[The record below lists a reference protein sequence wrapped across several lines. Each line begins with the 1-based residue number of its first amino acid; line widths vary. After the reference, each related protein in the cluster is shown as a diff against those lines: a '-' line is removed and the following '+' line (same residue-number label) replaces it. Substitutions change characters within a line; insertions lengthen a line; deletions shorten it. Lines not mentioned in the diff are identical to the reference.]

1 LRHARPGE
9 CGAVS
14 LSTRVCSSRRTT
26 WPGRDL
32 CLPTALVG
40 FPTLRSLAPA
50 AGVVASPRP
59 TGPRAFS
66 TARPVP
72 RFIFVGDRTALLV
85 AARATSP
92 PANRSTAS
100 SSWAS
105 GLVSRLRSVS
115 AVVAPGTAA
124 ALGFASRRV
133 VGATRHTPFPRT
145 FASPVPGH
153 RFRRLSARGFGWLRR
168 VENGRKQCDPFGER
182 NSALGAATNVPSA
195 SSRNRCLADPT
206 CFQEAV
212 ASAPCLRFR
221 TVRA

>member
-1 LRHARPGE
+1 
-9 CGAVS
+9 
-14 LSTRVCSSRRTT
+14 LSTRVCSSRRAT

-40 FPTLRSLAPA
+40 FPTLRSLVPA

-66 TARPVP
+66 TARSAP
-72 RFIFVGDRTALLV
+72 RFIFVGGRPALLV
-85 AARATSP
+85 ADEGDLAASESVNGIERLGFWARLP
-92 PANRSTAS
+92 P
-100 SSWAS
+100 
-105 GLVSRLRSVS
+105 RSVS

-168 VENGRKQCDPFGER
+168 VENGRKQCDPFGGVTAPWAPRPTSLQRLQETD
-182 NSALGAATNVPSA
+182 ALPIRRAFKKPSH
-195 SSRNRCLADPT
+195 RLP
-206 CFQEAV
+206 V
-212 ASAPCLRFR
+212 
-221 TVRA
+221 

>member
-40 FPTLRSLAPA
+40 FPTLRSLVPA

-153 RFRRLSARGFGWLRR
+153 RFRRLSARGFCRLRR
-168 VENGRKQCDPFGER
+168 GER
-182 NSALGAATNVPSA
+182 PRVMRHAWLGERAPWAPQPTSLQRFDETDALPIRRAFEKPSH
-195 SSRNRCLADPT
+195 RLP
-206 CFQEAV
+206 V
-212 ASAPCLRFR
+212 
-221 TVRA
+221 